1 MIKLLIS
8 WFQVF
13 LLNKLVK
20 NVMHCII
27 RMNLVS
33 WKYLMIEL
41 TLLTLLNYVGDNF
54 CEYRNLG
61 HDNYKSLLLSYSDA
75 SNKFGPL
82 EVKKVIEKSEN
93 FKVAA
98 VAIAAIKCPQH
109 IVK

>member
-1 MIKLLIS
+1 MFFIS
-8 WFQVF
+8 CFQVF
-13 LLNKLVK
+13 LVNELVK
-20 NVMHCII
+20 NFMHCII
-27 RMNLVS
+27 R
-33 WKYLMIEL
+33 KKFAGEEILMIEL
-41 TLLTLLNYVGDNF
+41 TLLTLLNFVGDNF

-82 EVKKVIEKSEN
+82 EVKKVIEKSDN
-93 FKVAA
+93 FKVTA

>member
-1 MIKLLIS
+1 
-8 WFQVF
+8 
-13 LLNKLVK
+13 
-20 NVMHCII
+20 
-27 RMNLVS
+27 
-33 WKYLMIEL
+33 MIEL
-41 TLLTLLNYVGDNF
+41 SLITLLSYVGDNF

-82 EVKKVIEKSEN
+82 EVKKVIENSKD

-98 VAIAAIKCPQH
+98 VVIAALKCPQH

>member
-1 MIKLLIS
+1 M
-8 WFQVF
+8 
-13 LLNKLVK
+13 
-20 NVMHCII
+20 MHCII
-27 RMNLVS
+27 RKKS
-33 WKYLMIEL
+33 DAQKALMIEL

-75 SNKFGPL
+75 SNKFGAL
-82 EVKKVIEKSEN
+82 EVKKVIEKSDN

>member
-1 MIKLLIS
+1 
-8 WFQVF
+8 
-13 LLNKLVK
+13 
-20 NVMHCII
+20 MHCII
-27 RMNLVS
+27 HKKS
-33 WKYLMIEL
+33 AAQKALMIEL

-82 EVKKVIEKSEN
+82 EVKKVIENSDN
-93 FKVAA
+93 FKVTA

-109 IVK
+109 IVKY